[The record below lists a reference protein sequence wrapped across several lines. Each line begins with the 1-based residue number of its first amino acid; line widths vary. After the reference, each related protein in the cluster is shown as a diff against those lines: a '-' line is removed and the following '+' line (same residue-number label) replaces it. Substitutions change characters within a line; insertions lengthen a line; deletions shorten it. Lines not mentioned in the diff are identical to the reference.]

1 MIFTNFKMKKILF
14 IPLFFILIGCETTND
29 GLPAVRIIVDQAG
42 IDINTYNNDLFECRQ
57 YAGQIDAG
65 SDALSGALA
74 GAIVG
79 ALVGAAIDDSDTAK
93 RTGGYGAI
101 VGGAEA
107 GGEALQT
114 QETVVKKCLSGRGYK
129 VLN

>member
-1 MIFTNFKMKKILF
+1 MKKLLF
-14 IPLFFILIGCETTND
+14 LPLFFILNGCVSSQD
-29 GLPAVRIIVDQAG
+29 GLPVVRIIIDQDGVDVSS
-42 IDINTYNNDLFECRQ
+42 YNKDLYECRR
-57 YAGQIDAG
+57 YAGQINAG
-65 SDALSGALA
+65 GDALSGALA

-107 GGEALQT
+107 GGDAVQT
-114 QETVVKKCLSGRGYK
+114 QETVVKKCLTGRGYK

>member
-1 MIFTNFKMKKILF
+1 MKKLLF
-14 IPLFFILIGCETTND
+14 LPLFFILCGCVSSQD
-29 GLPAVRIIVDQAG
+29 GLPSVRIIIDQAG
-42 IDINTYNNDLFECRQ
+42 IDINAYNNDLFECRQ
-57 YAGQIDAG
+57 YAGQINAG
-65 SDALSGALA
+65 SDALSGAIA

-79 ALVGAAIDDSDTAK
+79 ALVGAALDNSDTAK

-107 GGEALQT
+107 GGDAVQT
-114 QETVVKKCLSGRGYK
+114 QETVVKKCLVGRGYK

>member
-1 MIFTNFKMKKILF
+1 MLLSKKIFKTLLFLPLLFIFT
-14 IPLFFILIGCETTND
+14 GCVSSPD
-29 GLPAVRIIVDQAG
+29 GLPAVRIIIDQAG
-42 IDINTYNNDLFECRQ
+42 VDISSYNSDLYECRQ
-57 YAGQIDAG
+57 YAGQISVG
-65 SDALSGALA
+65 EDALSGAIA

-79 ALVGAAIDDSDTAK
+79 ALIGAAIDNSDTAK

-107 GGEALQT
+107 GGEAVQT
-114 QETVVKKCLSGRGYK
+114 QETVVKKCLTGRGYK

>member
-65 SDALSGALA
+65 SDAFSGALA

-114 QETVVKKCLSGRGYK
+114 QETVVKKCLYGRGYK

>member
-1 MIFTNFKMKKILF
+1 MKKLLF
-14 IPLFFILIGCETTND
+14 LPLIFILNGCVSSQD
-29 GLPAVRIIVDQAG
+29 GLPSVRIIIDQAG
-42 IDINTYNNDLFECRQ
+42 IDINAYNNDLFECRQ
-57 YAGQIDAG
+57 YAGQINAG
-65 SDALSGALA
+65 SDALSGAIA

-79 ALVGAAIDDSDTAK
+79 ALVGAALDNSDTAK

-107 GGEALQT
+107 GGDAVQT
-114 QETVVKKCLSGRGYK
+114 QETVVKKCLVGRGYK

>member
-1 MIFTNFKMKKILF
+1 MKKLLF
-14 IPLFFILIGCETTND
+14 LPLIFILNGCVSSQD
-29 GLPAVRIIVDQAG
+29 GLPSARIIIDQAG
-42 IDINTYNNDLFECRQ
+42 IDINAYNNDLYDCRQ
-57 YAGQIDAG
+57 YAGQINAG

-79 ALVGAAIDDSDTAK
+79 ALVGAALDNSDTAK

-107 GGEALQT
+107 GGDAVQT
-114 QETVVKKCLSGRGYK
+114 QETVVKKCLTGRGYK

>member
-1 MIFTNFKMKKILF
+1 MKKLLF
-14 IPLFFILIGCETTND
+14 LPLFFILNGCVSSLD
-29 GLPAVRIIVDQAG
+29 GLPSVRIIIDQAG
-42 IDINTYNNDLFECRQ
+42 IDINAYNNDLFECRQ
-57 YAGQIDAG
+57 YAGQINAG
-65 SDALSGALA
+65 SDALSGAIA

-79 ALVGAAIDDSDTAK
+79 ALVGAAIDNSDTAK

-107 GGEALQT
+107 GGDAVQT
-114 QETVVKKCLSGRGYK
+114 QETVVKKCLTGRGYK